1 MNRSRRYGRL
11 GLRALQFLSLC
22 AFLQSLI
29 DIFAVPRAAT
39 RAAQLP
45 NVPLNQS
52 IFIAGI
58 HWNNEDILRSHW
70 VQAVV
75 DLAKQLGPDRVF
87 VSVQESGSWDDSKGA
102 LRLLGELLDNIHV
115 RHRIILDDK
124 THYDEIN
131 QTPGDSGWVMTP
143 RGRVELRRIPYLA
156 RLRNLVLQPL
166 DELASA
172 GERFDEILFLNDVVF
187 KVRRLSQS

>member
-1 MNRSRRYGRL
+1 MDRSRRYCRF
-11 GLRALQFLSLC
+11 GLRTLQFLGLC
-22 AFLQSLI
+22 TLLQSLI

-39 RAAQLP
+39 RAVQSPDA
-45 NVPLNQS
+45 PLNQS
-52 IFIAGI
+52 VFIAAI
-58 HWNNEDILRSHW
+58 HWNNEDILKSHW
-70 VQAVV
+70 VSAVV

-102 LRLLGELLDNIHV
+102 LRLLGELLDKINV
-115 RHRIILDDK
+115 RHKIILDDK

-187 KVRRLSQS
+187 KVRQLSHS